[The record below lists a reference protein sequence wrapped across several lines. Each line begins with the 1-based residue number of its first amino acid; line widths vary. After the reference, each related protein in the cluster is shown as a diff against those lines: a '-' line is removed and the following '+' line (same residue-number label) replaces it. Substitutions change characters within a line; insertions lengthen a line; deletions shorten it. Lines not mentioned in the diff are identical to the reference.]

1 MPSANISPVLPRTS
15 AKHYMPS
22 ATTQRPADALLEVRD
37 VHLWRGEHH
46 LLRGVSFS
54 VSKGQLLQLN
64 GPNGVGK
71 TSLLRV
77 IARLLPAESGELWW
91 KGQRA
96 TAEYQQDMLYLG
108 HSNALKLDL
117 TAVENLR
124 FSVGLQHAVTVA
136 QCRAA
141 LQTLAIPQCADLPA
155 RVLSAGQRRRV
166 ALARL
171 LLSSVPLWVL
181 DEPITNLDVAG
192 IALVESLLAQH
203 LDQGGMI
210 VAAAHQSLLS
220 GHAAAR
226 SVQLN

>member
-1 MPSANISPVLPRTS
+1 MSSAH
-15 AKHYMPS
+15 A
-22 ATTQRPADALLEVRD
+22 QRPADALLEVRD

-46 LLRGVSFS
+46 LLRGISFS
-54 VSKGQLLQLN
+54 VSSGQLLQLN

-77 IARLLPAESGELWW
+77 IAHLLPAESGELRW
-91 KGQRA
+91 KGQCA
-96 TAEYQQDMLYLG
+96 ADEYKQDMLYLG

-117 TAVENLR
+117 TALENLR
-124 FSVGLQHAVTVA
+124 FSVGLQRTVSTE
-136 QCRAA
+136 QCHAA
-141 LQTLAIPQCADLPA
+141 LQTLAIAQCADLPA

-171 LLSSVPLWVL
+171 LLSAAPLWVL

-192 IALVESLLAQH
+192 IALVESLLARH

-210 VAAAHQSLLS
+210 VAAAHQALLADHV
-220 GHAAAR
+220 GTH
-226 SVQLN
+226 SVQLQ

>member
-1 MPSANISPVLPRTS
+1 MPPASA
-15 AKHYMPS
+15 
-22 ATTQRPADALLEVRD
+22 QRPADALLEVRD

-46 LLRGVSFS
+46 LLRGISFS
-54 VSKGQLLQLN
+54 VAAGQLLQLN

-77 IARLLPAESGELWW
+77 IAHLLPAESGQLVWQ
-91 KGQRA
+91 GQPAA
-96 TAEYQQDMLYLG
+96 TTYLQNLLYLG

-124 FSVGLQHAVTVA
+124 FSVGLQHAVSDA
-136 QCRAA
+136 QCHAA
-141 LQTLAIPQCADLPA
+141 LQTLAIAQCADLPA

-171 LLSSVPLWVL
+171 LLSNAPLWVL

-192 IALVESLLAQH
+192 IALVESLMARH

-210 VAAAHQSLLS
+210 VAAAHQSLLTSHS
-220 GHAAAR
+220 GTR
-226 SVQLN
+226 SVQLH

>member
-1 MPSANISPVLPRTS
+1 MSSAH
-15 AKHYMPS
+15 A
-22 ATTQRPADALLEVRD
+22 QRPADALLEVRD

-46 LLRGVSFS
+46 LLRGISLS
-54 VSKGQLLQLN
+54 VAAGQLLQLN

-77 IARLLPAESGELWW
+77 IARLLPPESGELYW

-96 TAEYQQDMLYLG
+96 TAEYQQDLLYLG

-117 TAVENLR
+117 TALENLR
-124 FSVGLQHAVTVA
+124 FSVGLQHTVTDE
-136 QCRAA
+136 QCHAA
-141 LQTLAIPQCADLPA
+141 LQTLAIPQCAELPA

-171 LLSSVPLWVL
+171 LLSAAPLWVL

-192 IALVESLLAQH
+192 IALVESLLARH
-203 LDQGGMI
+203 LEQGGMI
-210 VAAAHQSLLS
+210 VAAAHQALLT
-220 GHAAAR
+220 GHAGAR
-226 SVQLN
+226 SVQLQ

>member
-1 MPSANISPVLPRTS
+1 MSSAL
-15 AKHYMPS
+15 A
-22 ATTQRPADALLEVRD
+22 QRPADALLEVRD

-46 LLRGVSFS
+46 LLRGFSLS
-54 VSKGQLLQLN
+54 VSAGQLLQLN

-77 IARLLPAESGELWW
+77 IARLLPAESGELYW

-96 TAEYQQDMLYLG
+96 AAEYQQDLLYLG

-117 TAVENLR
+117 TALENLR
-124 FSVGLQHAVTVA
+124 FSVGLQHAVSDE
-136 QCRAA
+136 QCHIA
-141 LQTLAIPQCADLPA
+141 LQTLAIPQCAELPA

-171 LLSSVPLWVL
+171 LLSAAPLWVL

-192 IALVESLLAQH
+192 IALVESLLARH

-210 VAAAHQSLLS
+210 VAAAHQALLT
-220 GHAAAR
+220 GHGGVR
-226 SVQLN
+226 SVQLQ

>member
-1 MPSANISPVLPRTS
+1 MSSAH
-15 AKHYMPS
+15 A
-22 ATTQRPADALLEVRD
+22 QRPAEALLEVRD

-54 VSKGQLLQLN
+54 VAPGQLLQLN

-77 IARLLPAESGELWW
+77 LAGLLPAESGELLW
-91 KGQRA
+91 KGQRSA
-96 TAEYQQDMLYLG
+96 AALHHELLYLG

-124 FSVGLQHAVTVA
+124 FSAGLQQSVSVNECH
-136 QCRAA
+136 AA
-141 LQTLAIPQCADLPA
+141 LQTLAIRQCADLPT

-166 ALARL
+166 ALARM
-171 LLSSVPLWVL
+171 LLSGAPLWVL

-192 IALVESLLAQH
+192 IALVESLLARH

-210 VAAAHQSLLS
+210 IAAAHQALLAAHTGTRSL
-220 GHAAAR
+220 
-226 SVQLN
+226 QLH